1 MKKLVRTIA
10 VSISMLASGVV
21 LADAPAHLNTSGGD
35 EMWIY
40 HAVGGNWGGR
50 LGKSQVEHGTLQMGD
65 ISPDGLSEYV
75 RGEEETWRWR
85 PHRYDLRG
93 GRLVHVD
100 NLPHD
105 VPAANAN
112 LRREDYIS
120 PSDGGD

>member
-1 MKKLVRTIA
+1 MKKLVRTMA

-21 LADAPAHLNTSGGD
+21 LADAPTHLNTTGGD

-40 HAVGGNWGGR
+40 HSVGGKGGDR
-50 LGKSQVEHGTLQMGD
+50 LGESRREHVALQIGD
-65 ISPDGLSEYV
+65 ISPDRLYEYV
-75 RGEEETWRWR
+75 GQEEGWRLR

-100 NLPHD
+100 DSPHD

-112 LRREDYIS
+112 LRRENFFS
-120 PSDGGD
+120 PGGSDD

>member
-21 LADAPAHLNTSGGD
+21 LADAPFHLTSGE

-40 HAVGGNWGGR
+40 HSVRDKGGDRIGGER
-50 LGKSQVEHGTLQMGD
+50 RFMQAGD
-65 ISPDGLSEYV
+65 ISPDRLYEYI
-75 RGEEETWRWR
+75 GEEEGWRLR
-85 PHRYDLRG
+85 SHRYDLRG

-100 NLPHD
+100 DLPHD